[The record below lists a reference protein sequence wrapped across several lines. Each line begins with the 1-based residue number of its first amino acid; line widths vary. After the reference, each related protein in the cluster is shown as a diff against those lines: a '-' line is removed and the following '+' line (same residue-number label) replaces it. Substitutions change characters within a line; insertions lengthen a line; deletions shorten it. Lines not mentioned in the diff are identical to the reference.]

1 MTTRPDL
8 IKKWA
13 PILEHEGLAPI
24 KDKYRREVTA
34 VLLENQA
41 IANAEQARSTGLF
54 EAAPANSGGTG
65 IALGGAGAA
74 TGTVAGYDPILVSLV
89 RRTAPQMIAYDVC
102 GVQPMTQPTGLIFAM
117 KSRYGAQNGQ
127 EALYNEADSE
137 YSGYTDNLFDGDAN
151 TADVTSQRN
160 GATDQ
165 YPGATGYNTGN
176 AMPTAVK
183 EAMPTFNEMSFSIE
197 KTHVV
202 AKTRALKA
210 EYSNELAQDLQ
221 AVHGLDA
228 ESELINILST
238 EILAEQNREI
248 IRTIYIAA
256 KQGCQNGTTT
266 QGIFDLDTDSNGR
279 WSAEKFKGL
288 LFQIEREANAIGQ
301 LTRRGRGNFL
311 ICSADVAS
319 ALAMAGALDY
329 APALQAQANLNID
342 DTSTTYAGVLN
353 SKMKVYIDPYSS
365 NLSNDQ
371 YFVVGYKGPSNFD
384 AGLFFCPY
392 IPLQMVRAQD
402 PNNFQ
407 PRIGFSTR
415 YGMTANPFATST
427 VSTGDSGLQRNS
439 NFYYRSCR
447 VQNLS

>member
-8 IKKWA
+8 VKKWA

-24 KDKYRREVTA
+24 KDKQRREVTA
-34 VLLENQA
+34 TLLENQA
-41 IANAEQARSTGLF
+41 IANREQARNAGGLF

-65 IALGGAGAA
+65 IGLGGTGAA
-74 TGTVAGYDPILVSLV
+74 TGTVAGYDPILISLV
-89 RRTAPQMIAYDVC
+89 RRAMPQMIAYDIC

-117 KSRYGAQNGQ
+117 KSHYGAQNGT
-127 EALYNEADSE
+127 EALYNEADTE
-137 YSGYTDNLFDGDAN
+137 FGGYTDNLFDGDSG

-160 GATDQ
+160 GATDT
-165 YPGATGYNTGN
+165 YPGATGYNTGT
-176 AMPTAVK
+176 AMPTSVK
-183 EAMPTFNEMSFSIE
+183 EGLPTFNEMSFSIE

-202 AKTRALKA
+202 ANTRALKA

-221 AVHGLDA
+221 SVHGLDA
-228 ESELINILST
+228 ESELVNILST
-238 EILAEQNREI
+238 EILAEINREV
-248 IRTIYIAA
+248 IRRIYIAA
-256 KQGCQNGTTT
+256 KPGCEVGTTT
-266 QGIFDLDTDSNGR
+266 QGTFDLDTDSNGR

-301 LTRRGRGNFL
+301 LTRRGRGNFI

-319 ALAMAGALDY
+319 ALSLAGALDY
-329 APALQAQANLNID
+329 APALNTNLNVD

-371 YFVVGYKGPSNFD
+371 YFIVGYKGPSSFD
-384 AGLFFCPY
+384 AGIFYCPY

-402 PNNFQ
+402 PNTFQ

-415 YGMTANPFATST
+415 YGITANPFATAT
-427 VSTGDSGLQRNS
+427 VSTGESGLQRNS
-439 NFYYRSCR
+439 NNYYRKVR
-447 VQNLS
+447 VTNLS